1 MLPDVFSLLNV
12 SAVRALVGTPPRI
25 YRHGQAPQDVVA
37 PYITWFSVF
46 GRPEITLSETP
57 AVDNYTIQV
66 DCWSNNTG
74 TGATQVNALAKVV
87 RDTIETRFHV
97 TGQPVDEQDFQTQR
111 YRIGM
116 VCTIFEHRSP

>member
-12 SAVRALVGTPPRI
+12 AAVRAFVGTPPRI
-25 YRHGQAPQDVVA
+25 YRHGQAPQDAVA
-37 PYITWFSVF
+37 PYITWFSVY

-74 TGATQVNALAKVV
+74 TGSTQVNALAMAV
-87 RDTIETRFHV
+87 RDTIEARFHV
-97 TGQPVDEQDFQTQR
+97 TAQSIDEQDFQTQR
-111 YRIGM
+111 YRIGLQF
-116 VCTIFEHRSP
+116 TYFEHRAP